1 VATER
6 SQRVNEN
13 VLHGM
18 AALLV
23 RQLGSILEGGALPE
37 RVQIVVRPVYTWPD
51 GEPGVWIMVNWP
63 N

>member
-1 VATER
+1 M
-6 SQRVNEN
+6 NEN

-23 RQLGSILEGGALPE
+23 RRLGSILEEGALPE
-37 RVQIVVRPVYTWPD
+37 RVQIVVRPVYTWPY
-51 GEPGVWIMVNWP
+51 GQPRVWIMVNWP